1 MIKEAFGTGA
11 TTQAAVDAAK
21 AELNAP
27 WDADVQVEIL
37 EAPKKKTFGLFGGSP
52 AKARA
57 YYEVPDEVKSSPDK
71 QTGTGNKENKKKSEF
86 SFKKKQAPAED
97 KAAPRSKAA
106 DEDKRSAQRQ
116 APAMPVGEKTEASEK
131 AANYLSSV
139 IESMGVS
146 DYEINSVENSE
157 GIEIGLTCE
166 KDYGYIIGRRGE
178 TLDALQYL
186 TRLVVNK
193 GKDSY
198 KRVSINAGNYREKRE
213 DTLRELAKKSSAK
226 VKKYGRNVCLDP
238 MNPYERRIIHTTV
251 QEIEGVNSHSIGSE
265 SDRRVVISLA
275 DGYKA
280 SNPGYGRGRRNESRG
295 RRGSSSFN
303 TEPPA
308 DRTPIS
314 DAASMSLYGKIETG
328 NKEE

>member
-57 YYEVPDEVKSSPDK
+57 YYEVPDEVKSIPDK
-71 QTGTGNKENKKKSEF
+71 QISTGNKENKKKSEF
-86 SFKKKQAPAED
+86 TFKKKQAPAED
-97 KAAPRSKAA
+97 KTA
-106 DEDKRSAQRQ
+106 DEDKKSAQRR
-116 APAMPVGEKTEASEK
+116 APVTPVGEKTEASEK
-131 AANYLSSV
+131 AAAYLSSV

-146 DYEINSVENSE
+146 DYEIDSAENSE

-213 DTLRELAKKSSAK
+213 DTLRELAKKSAAK

-280 SNPGYGRGRRNESRG
+280 SNPGYGRGRRNDSRG
-295 RRGSSSFN
+295 RRGYSSVN

-308 DRTPIS
+308 DRAPIS
-314 DAASMSLYGKIETG
+314 DAASASLYGRIETG